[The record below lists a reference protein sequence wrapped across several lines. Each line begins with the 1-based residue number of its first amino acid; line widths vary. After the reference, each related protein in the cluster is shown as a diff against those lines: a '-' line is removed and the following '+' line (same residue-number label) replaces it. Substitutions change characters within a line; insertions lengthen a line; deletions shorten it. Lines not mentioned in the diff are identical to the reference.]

1 MVSLNDSLILELK
14 HDLSNLSSFNI
25 VYDEL
30 LR

>member
-1 MVSLNDSLILELK
+1 MVSLDDSLILELK
-14 HDLSNLSSFNI
+14 HDLSNLSPFNI

>member
-14 HDLSNLSSFNI
+14 HDLTNLSSFNI